1 MHDMPNKAIA
11 QLYRCLTTQC
21 ESSSNKHHMEEQKS
35 VFNLKQSN
43 CLGFRLKD
51 TLSITEMI
59 LLMPSFRNLTLGSV
73 HCQREEAIHS
83 LNILCHPLE
92 PGSLS

>member
-1 MHDMPNKAIA
+1 
-11 QLYRCLTTQC
+11 
-21 ESSSNKHHMEEQKS
+21 MEEQKS
-35 VFNLKQSN
+35 VFNLKLSN
-43 CLGFRLKD
+43 CLAFRLKD

-59 LLMPSFRNLTLGSV
+59 LLLPSFRNLTLGSL
-73 HCQREEAIHS
+73 HCQWEEAIHN